1 MQGMEWV
8 AAAVAVFLA
17 VMLAAEGL
25 WLLWQSRHGP
35 RARRLAQRLAL
46 ASAPDVL
53 TGPTAPTAPRSSPL
67 VSPRGGADGRSSPSS
82 TAWLPALQSAVEGL
96 RVGRRLQH
104 WTETAG
110 THRAVSDLALLGLGA
125 GAAMCAAVSAL
136 GLGIVAAVA
145 VGLVGTAAPWL
156 VIARQRHVR
165 ILRLERQ
172 FPQALDLLGR
182 ALRAGHA
189 FSSAVRMAAEELPD
203 PLVREFRQL
212 FEEMNYGVAVPE
224 ALSRFALRV
233 PLADASYFAVAVTIQ
248 REAGGNLAEVL
259 DKIAWLVRERLR
271 LRGEV
276 RTLSAEGR
284 LSAVILTSL
293 PFAVAGVVQIVN
305 PGFLAVLWSDPA
317 GLRIVGVALAGIVLG
332 VLWMRSII
340 RIRI

>member
-17 VMLAAEGL
+17 VVLGAEGL

-35 RARRLAQRLAL
+35 SARRLAQRLAL
-46 ASAPDVL
+46 VSAPAAAM
-53 TGPTAPTAPRSSPL
+53 PT
-67 VSPRGGADGRSSPSS
+67 SS
-82 TAWLPALQSAVEGL
+82 TPWLSRPDGTDPHGHTPPRAWLPALQSALEGW
-96 RVGRRLQH
+96 RIGRRLQR
-104 WTETAG
+104 WVETAG
-110 THRAVSDLALLGLGA
+110 TRRAASDLALLGIGAGMVASAVAWAVGFGAAAAGA
-125 GAAMCAAVSAL
+125 GAAMAA
-136 GLGIVAAVA
+136 
-145 VGLVGTAAPWL
+145 AAPWMI
-156 VIARQRHVR
+156 VARQRRGRTLR
-165 ILRLERQ
+165 IERQ

-189 FSSAVRMAAEELPD
+189 FTAAVRMAAEELPD
-203 PLVREFRQL
+203 PLVREFRLL

-224 ALSRFALRV
+224 ALARFAARV
-233 PLADASYFAVAVTIQ
+233 PLADAGYFAVAVTIQ

-284 LSAVILTSL
+284 LSAVILTAL
-293 PFAVAGVVQIVN
+293 PFAVAGVVQLVN
-305 PGFLAVLWSDPA
+305 PGFLAVLWTDPA
-317 GLRIVGVALAGIVLG
+317 GTQIVGFALAGIVVG
-332 VLWMRSII
+332 VLWMRSVI

>member
-17 VMLAAEGL
+17 VVLAAEGL

-35 RARRLAQRLAL
+35 RARRLAQRLVL
-46 ASAPDVL
+46 ASAPTV
-53 TGPTAPTAPRSSPL
+53 PTAPISSPL
-67 VSPRGGADGRSSPSS
+67 VSPRGGADRRSRPSS
-82 TAWLPALQSAVEGL
+82 RAWLPALQSAVEGL

-110 THRAVSDLALLGLGA
+110 AHRAVSDLALLGLGA
-125 GAAMCAAVSAL
+125 GAAMCAAVWAL
-136 GLGIVAAVA
+136 GLGVVAAVA
-145 VGLVGTAAPWL
+145 VGLAGTAAPWL
-156 VIARQRHVR
+156 MIARQRHGR

-172 FPQALDLLGR
+172 LPQALDLLAR

-189 FSSAVRMAAEELPD
+189 FSSAVRMAAEDLPD

-317 GLRIVGVALAGIVLG
+317 GLRIVGIALAGIVLG

>member
-17 VMLAAEGL
+17 VVLAAEGL

-46 ASAPDVL
+46 VSAPV
-53 TGPTAPTAPRSSPL
+53 TPTATPRVGRL
-67 VSPRGGADGRSSPSS
+67 DGADPRGDAPSR
-82 TAWLPALQSAVEGL
+82 AWMPALQSAVESL
-96 RVGRRLQH
+96 PVGRRLQR
-104 WTETAG
+104 WIETAG
-110 THRAVSDLALLGLGA
+110 TRRAVSDLALLGLGA
-125 GAAMCAAVSAL
+125 GMAMSAAAW
-136 GLGIVAAVA
+136 GLGFGVAAALAVA
-145 VGLVGTAAPWL
+145 VAGAAAPWAI
-156 VIARQRHVR
+156 VARQRHGRMLR
-165 ILRLERQ
+165 IERQ

-189 FSSAVRMAAEELPD
+189 FTAAVRMAAEELPD
-203 PLVREFRQL
+203 PLVREFRLL

-224 ALSRFALRV
+224 ALSRFAARV
-233 PLADASYFAVAVTIQ
+233 PLADAGYFAVAVTIQ

-284 LSAVILTSL
+284 LSAVILTAL
-293 PFAVAGVVQIVN
+293 PFAVAGVVQLVN
-305 PGFLAVLWSDPA
+305 PGFLAVLWNDPA
-317 GLRIVGVALAGIVLG
+317 GARIVGLALAGIVVG
-332 VLWMRSII
+332 VVWMRSII

>member
-17 VMLAAEGL
+17 VLLAVEGL
-25 WLLWQSRHGP
+25 WLLWQSQHGP

-46 ASAPDVL
+46 VSA
-53 TGPTAPTAPRSSPL
+53 
-67 VSPRGGADGRSSPSS
+67 S
-82 TAWLPALQSAVEGL
+82 TAALGPVLAGGPAGAYRNGVAPCRPWLPTLQSAVEGSGT
-96 RVGRRLQH
+96 GRRLQH
-104 WTETAG
+104 WVETAG
-110 THRAVSDLALLGLGA
+110 TRLAASDLALLGVGLAGSTALVLWVLGLGA
-125 GAAMCAAVSAL
+125 IPVGAGGAL
-136 GLGIVAAVA
+136 GL
-145 VGLVGTAAPWL
+145 AAPWA
-156 VIARQRHVR
+156 VMARQRHVR
-165 ILRLERQ
+165 MLRIERQ

-203 PLVREFRQL
+203 PLVREFRLL

-224 ALSRFALRV
+224 ALSRFAARV
-233 PLADASYFAVAVTIQ
+233 PLADAGYFAVAVTIQ

-284 LSAVILTSL
+284 LSAVILTAL
-293 PFAVAGVVQIVN
+293 PFAVAGVVQAVN
-305 PGFLAVLWSDPA
+305 PGFLAVLWTDPA
-317 GLRIVGVALAGIVLG
+317 GLQIVGVALAAMG
-332 VLWMRSII
+332 VGVVWMRSII